1 MGENFVPV
9 EAKTLSSILRHP
21 ETHNAVAVDLTYRDH
36 RVLQNDN
43 EHTYHIVY
51 EGKRGIDL
59 ALCELSYSVI
69 TRRVD
74 IKLVTRDWMQTAHF
88 YAETFAPL
96 VDKNLTILCTRR
108 GTPFAL
114 HSPELTLYN
123 RHGRPRK
130 IAYKIPEVPRAI
142 AESISVPEQ
151 VDVPVETAVT
161 IEPEVLLPAPVIE
174 QPITFSEAADYIPA
188 PDIHKPTFVIPAYVE
203 PPRPVQKQMPA
214 PIPVSLERILEEPLS
229 MEVGGQNGIH
239 MKRAKAVRTA
249 AVARALYTMTK
260 SEEYVT
266 EFVQLVQREF
276 HAVGD
281 VLNARLPTDALFNII
296 AKSTLSSDHKQKV
309 TLAPVLPPAIESHIQ
324 DDWLPLQYALS
335 AATVA
340 NVSQMRVRLWIDRE
354 LENENSEDVKKESE
368 TLVRVPALI
377 KHLTIAATRAA

>member
-1 MGENFVPV
+1 MGETFVPV

-21 ETHNAVAVDLTYRDH
+21 EKHNAVAVDLTYRDH

-51 EGKRGIDL
+51 QGKRGIDL

-69 TRRVD
+69 THQVNV
-74 IKLVTRDWMQTAHF
+74 KLVTRNWMQTAQF

-96 VDKNLTILCTRR
+96 VDKNLTILCTRK
-108 GTPFAL
+108 GNPFAI
-114 HSPELTLYN
+114 HAPDLTLYN
-123 RHGRPRK
+123 RSARPRK
-130 IAYKIPEVPRAI
+130 IVYKTPEVPI
-142 AESISVPEQ
+142 TESISDPEP
-151 VDVPVETAVT
+151 VDSPTETAIT
-161 IEPEVLLPAPVIE
+161 IEPEAPEPVIE
-174 QPITFSEAADYIPA
+174 RIATSTEAADYVPA
-188 PDIHKPTFVIPAYVE
+188 PDIYKPAFVIPTSVE
-203 PPRPVQKQMPA
+203 PPKPVQKQMVVA
-214 PIPVSLERILEEPLS
+214 TPVSLERILEEPLS

-249 AVARALYTMTK
+249 AVARALYTMTQ

-266 EFVQLVQREF
+266 EFVQQVQREF
-276 HAVGD
+276 HTVGD

-296 AKSTLSSDHKQKV
+296 AKSTLSSDYKQKV

-354 LENENSEDVKKESE
+354 LEDENSENVKKESE